1 MSGDEI
7 GTELVRYDA
16 MCRAIAEAYSV
27 DEVKDIRDKAV
38 AIAAYAKQAN
48 NHEAELQAIQIRV
61 RAERKAGELLKEI
74 PTAQGQRTDLV
85 PPRDEVLAPKQKALS
100 DLNISKQQASEW
112 QKLADVPEEEFE
124 VHLAT
129 RDAPSARGI
138 VYDSVRL
145 HGSERAAVGR
155 TLTAA
160 DFQNAY
166 YEHAIKDIQ
175 RLENIYDNVPL
186 IKDTLATARRTIAA
200 HLIPKPPQK
209 GSGIRVVK

>member
-1 MSGDEI
+1 VSGDEI

-61 RAERKAGELLKEI
+61 RAERKAGELSKEI
-74 PTAQGQRTDLV
+74 EKSLGGRPKNSPDDAEGFSKAK
-85 PPRDEVLAPKQKALS
+85 VLKNAG
-100 DLNISKQQASEW
+100 ISTQQASEW
-112 QKLADVPEEEFE
+112 ERLADVPEEEFE

-129 RDAPSARGI
+129 SKAPSARGI

-145 HGSERAAVGR
+145 HGSEPADTGR
-155 TLTAA
+155 TLTGDDLAN
-160 DFQNAY
+160 DFL
-166 YEHAIKDIQ
+166 EGVIKDITW
-175 RLENIYDNVPL
+175 LENKYSRSEFV
-186 IKDTLATARRTIAA
+186 KDALANARRTIAA
-200 HLIPKPPQK
+200 RLVPKPPQK
-209 GSGIRVVK
+209 GSGIHVVK